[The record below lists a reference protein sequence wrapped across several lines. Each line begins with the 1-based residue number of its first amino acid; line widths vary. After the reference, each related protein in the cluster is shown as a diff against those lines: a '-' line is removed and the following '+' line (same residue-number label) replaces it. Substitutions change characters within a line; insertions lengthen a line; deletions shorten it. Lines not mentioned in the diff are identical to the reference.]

1 MELFASHPTGL
12 GELIL
17 FFLGL
22 MGCLF
27 HNSLPTAPG
36 RRDAVPSAQHRC
48 NRVLPVLGAELCSPN
63 PAQWFRS
70 APVRTQGSMW
80 SRRGWGSP
88 ESCHVVAAQLPAGD
102 SDPA

>member
-27 HNSLPTAPG
+27 HNSLPTVPG

-48 NRVLPVLGAELCSPN
+48 NRTLSVLGAELCSPN
-63 PAQWFRS
+63 PARWFRS
-70 APVRTQGSMW
+70 GLVRTQGSIR
-80 SRRGWGSP
+80 SSQGWGSP
-88 ESCHVVAAQLPAGD
+88 ESCHVVAVWLPAGD